1 MVMHSMS
8 EDLNEEEKIVYD
20 VIRRETLLH
29 GGVYHIDLR
38 SFEELKNFS
47 SQKIHRIVSKLLKK
61 GLIERIEREVDGRR
75 VFLLRV
81 IDRGMSKLGESQRVV
96 DIELDLARI
105 ISVPCLGCRYINS
118 CFEGGTLSPSRC
130 PLLSRALTAL
140 G

>member
-1 MVMHSMS
+1 VTGLMV

-38 SFEELKNFS
+38 SLEELKNFS

-75 VFLLRV
+75 VFLLRA
-81 IDRGMSKLGESQRVV
+81 IDRGMSKSGESQRVV
-96 DIELDLARI
+96 DIELDLARM
-105 ISVPCLGCRYINS
+105 ISIPCIGCRYINS
-118 CFEGGTLSPSRC
+118 CFEGGAVSPSRC
-130 PLLSRALTAL
+130 PLLLRALIAL